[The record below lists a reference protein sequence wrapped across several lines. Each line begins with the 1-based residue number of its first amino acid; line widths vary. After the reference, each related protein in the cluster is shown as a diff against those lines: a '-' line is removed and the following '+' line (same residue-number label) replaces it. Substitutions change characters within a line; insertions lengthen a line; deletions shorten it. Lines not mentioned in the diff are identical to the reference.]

1 MKPLKIVAIVAG
13 ALVALLAIGAIF
25 VATQFDAERIKAEA
39 ARVVLEKKQRTL
51 KIDGE
56 LELAFWP
63 SLGVRIGKLS
73 LSEHKNPQ
81 QEFAALEKA
90 HVSVAVMPLLGGRIV
105 ADKVE
110 IGGLRATVVKRKD
123 GTLNID
129 DLLSK
134 DEASEPVRFE
144 VAAIKVTDAA
154 LTWRDEKA
162 GSSTS
167 VSGLALD
174 TGRVAVDTGRQAY
187 EVQSVALSARGKL
200 DDDDFD
206 IRFDA
211 PRLALTPEGSG
222 GENLSLTAKL
232 AGKARS
238 VDAKLALSGVSGKAG
253 VLKADRLALD
263 VDAKSGTTAVKATL
277 ASPLAA
283 EFDAEKRKLA
293 LDKLAG
299 SIDLAHPR
307 LAKPL
312 KLPLAGRAAV
322 DLAKQT
328 AELKLDTG
336 FDETKVALQLDV
348 RRFGPLA
355 LGFDLDIDRLDL
367 DRYLPPQKAGA
378 EEGKESGK
386 LDFSALEKL
395 ELDGDVKVGSLQIA
409 KVKAAD
415 VRLRVKASGGRLE
428 LAPHSAQLYGGTVN
442 GSLSLNAKGNAV
454 SLKENLAGINV
465 GPLLKDAADKD
476 LIEGRGNVALDVT
489 TRGDSVAAMKKALA
503 GSASLSL
510 HDGALKGIDL
520 ARTFRELKAR
530 FSSKQDSEQQAKQTD
545 KTDFSELKASFRI
558 ANGVAHNE
566 DLTAKSPFLRL
577 AGNGDIDVGNG
588 RLDYLLKASVVATS
602 GGQGAKDLEHLKGLT
617 VPVRASGPFDKLS
630 YRIEFAGLAS
640 EAVKAKVEEKTEA
653 VKQQA
658 KEKLLNGIFGR

>member
-1 MKPLKIVAIVAG
+1 MKPLKIVAIVVG
-13 ALVALLAIGAIF
+13 ALFALLAIAAIF
-25 VATQFDAERIKAEA
+25 VAGRFDAERLKAEA
-39 ARVVLEKKQRTL
+39 ARVVMEKKQRTL
-51 KIDGE
+51 RIDGE

-63 SLGVRIGKLS
+63 SLGVRVGKLA
-73 LSEHKNPQ
+73 LSEHASAE
-81 QEFAALEKA
+81 EFAAIDKA
-90 HVSVAVMPLLGGRIV
+90 HVSVAVMPLLTGRIV

-110 IGGLRATVVKRKD
+110 VGGLRAVIVKRKD

-129 DLLSK
+129 DLLAK

-144 VAAIKVTDAA
+144 VAAIKVSDAA

-162 GSSTS
+162 GSTTS
-167 VSGLALD
+167 IAGLGLE
-174 TGRVAVDTGRQAY
+174 TGRIAVDTGRQAY
-187 EVQSVALSARGKL
+187 EAQAVRLAARGKL
-200 DDDDFD
+200 DADDFEV
-206 IRFDA
+206 RLEA

-232 AGKARS
+232 TGKQRS
-238 VDAKLALSGVSGKAG
+238 VDAKLALSGVAGKGGA
-253 VLKADRLALD
+253 LKADKLALD
-263 VDAKSGTTAVKATL
+263 VDAKMGTTALKAAL

-283 EFDAEKRKLA
+283 EFGADKRKLA

-299 SIDLAHPR
+299 SIELAHPR
-307 LAKPL
+307 LATPL
-312 KLPLAGRAAV
+312 KLPLAGRAGV
-322 DLAKQT
+322 DLAKST

-336 FDETKVALQLDV
+336 FDATKVALQLDV

-367 DRYLPPQKAGA
+367 DRYLPPQKAG
-378 EEGKESGK
+378 EEGKDAGK

-395 ELDGDVKVGSLQIA
+395 ELDGNVKVGSLQLA
-409 KVKAAD
+409 QVKASN
-415 VRLRVKASGGRLE
+415 VRLRIKAAGGRLE
-428 LAPHSAQLYGGTVN
+428 VAPHSAQLYGGTLN
-442 GSLSLNAKGNAV
+442 GSLTLNAKGNTVA
-454 SLKENLAGINV
+454 LKESLAGVNV

-489 TRGDSVAAMKKALA
+489 TRGDSVAAMKKALD

-510 HDGALKGIDL
+510 QDGALKGIDL
-520 ARTFRELKAR
+520 ARSFRDLKAK
-530 FSSKQDSEQQAKQTD
+530 FSSKQDAEQQAKQTD

-558 ANGVAHNE
+558 ADGVAHND

-588 RLDYLLKASVVATS
+588 RLDYLLKASVVATA

-658 KEKLLNGIFGR
+658 KEKLLKGIFGR

>member
-1 MKPLKIVAIVAG
+1 MKPLKIVAIVVA
-13 ALVALLAIGAIF
+13 ALLALLAIGAIF
-25 VATQFDAERIKAEA
+25 VASRFDAERIKAEA
-39 ARVVLEKKQRTL
+39 ARVVMEKKQRTL

-63 SLGVRIGKLS
+63 SLGVRVGKLS
-73 LSEHKNPQ
+73 LSEHANPQ
-81 QEFAALEKA
+81 QEFAAVDKA
-90 HVSVAVMPLLGGRIV
+90 HVSVAVMPLLRGQIAV
-105 ADKVE
+105 DKVE
-110 IGGLRATVVKRKD
+110 VDGLGAVIVKRRD

-162 GSSTS
+162 GSTTS
-167 VSGLALD
+167 VSGLSLD
-174 TGRVAVDTGRQAY
+174 TGRVAVDTGRQSY
-187 EVQSVALSARGKL
+187 EVHAVALAAHGKL
-200 DDDDFD
+200 DDDTFD
-206 IRFDA
+206 IRLDA

-222 GENLSLTAKL
+222 GESLLLTAKL

-238 VDAKLALSGVSGKAG
+238 VDARLALNGVSGKAG
-253 VLKADRLALD
+253 MLKADKLALD

-283 EFDAEKRKLA
+283 AFDADTRKLA

-299 SIDLAHPR
+299 SVEIAHPR
-307 LAKPL
+307 LTKPL
-312 KLPLAGRAAV
+312 KLPLAGRAAA
-322 DLAKQT
+322 DLARQT
-328 AELKLDTG
+328 AALKLDTG

-348 RRFGPLA
+348 RRLSPLA

-367 DRYLPPQKAGA
+367 DRYLPPQQAGA
-378 EEGKESGK
+378 DEGKEPGK

-395 ELDGDVKVGSLQIA
+395 DLDGSVTVGSLQIA

-415 VRLRVKASGGRLE
+415 VRLRIKASGGRLE
-428 LAPHSAQLYGGTVN
+428 VSPHSAKLYGGTLN
-442 GSLSLNAKGNAV
+442 GSLSLDANGNAV
-454 SLKENLAGINV
+454 ALKENLAGVNI

-520 ARTFRELKAR
+520 ARSFRELKAK
-530 FSSKQDSEQQAKQTD
+530 FSSKQDAEQQARQTD

-577 AGNGDIDVGNG
+577 AGNGDIDIGNG
-588 RLDYLLKASVVATS
+588 RLDYLLKASVVATA
-602 GGQGAKDLEHLKGLT
+602 GGQGARDLEHLKGLT
-617 VPVRASGPFDKLS
+617 VPVRASGPFDRLS
-630 YRIEFAGLAS
+630 YRIEFAGLVS
-640 EAVKAKVEEKTEA
+640 EAAKAKVEEKVEA
-653 VKQQA
+653 VKEQA
-658 KEKLLNGIFGR
+658 KEKLLKGLFGR